1 MTRNSGKDNGPR
13 IKVTQTALDIAL
25 QARDQEIG
33 SESHDLW
40 MELAG
45 SSNGK
50 REFSMYFRPAGEA
63 RSDDFIQPHDGIAI
77 VVPALSAD
85 RLTGGPTVFITSAQI
100 EKGLG
105 LTDDEDDFE
114 ELNVLPSSPAIP
126 AASGLAA
133 DLSGSV
139 AQRVVQTLNQ
149 QINPSIAAH
158 GGRGGSR
165 SRRRRYVLPAAVGR
179 MPGLRSGH
187 GNPLAGNRS
196 CHKERRARDSTRR
209 GRDRPRFRPKP
220 LLRAFQEIA
229 AHP

>member
-85 RLTGGPTVFITSAQI
+85 RLTGGPTVFVTSALV

-133 DLSGSV
+133 NLSGSV
-139 AQRVVQTLNQ
+139 TQRVVETLNQ

-158 GGRGGSR
+158 GGRADLVAVEGDTSYLRLSGGCQGCGLATVTLSQGIEVAIK
-165 SRRRRYVLPAAVGR
+165 SAV
-179 MPGLRSGH
+179 PEIQHVVDVTDHASGQ
-187 GNPLAGNRS
+187 NPYFEPS
-196 CHKERRARDSTRR
+196 K
-209 GRDRPRFRPKP
+209 K
-220 LLRAFQEIA
+220 
-229 AHP
+229 